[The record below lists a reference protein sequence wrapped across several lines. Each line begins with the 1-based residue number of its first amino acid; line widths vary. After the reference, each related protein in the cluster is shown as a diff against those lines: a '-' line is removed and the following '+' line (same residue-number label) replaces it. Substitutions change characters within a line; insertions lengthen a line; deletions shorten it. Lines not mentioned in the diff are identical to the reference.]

1 MPISCHR
8 VNIPLSAKGGKAYKN
23 IFIIFVLMT
32 IPQGNYTKE
41 ELDAFKIIFDQYYES
56 IRNFVYYK
64 TGDMNLAE
72 DIVQD
77 TFMKL
82 WDKRSSVKQET
93 VKSLLYIMA
102 ANNIKSHFR
111 HQKVIFNFVNSGKKE
126 EQEQESAD
134 SNIRQEELQK
144 KLQHV
149 LADMPEKSREVFL
162 LNRMDNLVYSDI
174 AERLG
179 LSVKAVEK
187 RMHEAL
193 IFIRE
198 RITYKI

>member
-1 MPISCHR
+1 LLH
-8 VNIPLSAKGGKAYKN
+8 LL
-23 IFIIFVLMT
+23 LMT
-32 IPQGNYTKE
+32 LPEGNYTRE
-41 ELDAFKIIFDQYYES
+41 ELSAFKVIFDEYYES

-64 TGDMNLAE
+64 TGEMDLAE
-72 DIVQD
+72 DIVQEI
-77 TFMKL
+77 FMKL
-82 WDKRSSVKQET
+82 WDKRSEIKQET
-93 VKSLLYIMA
+93 VKSLLYVMA
-102 ANNIKSHFR
+102 GNSIKSHFR
-111 HQKVIFNFVNSGKKE
+111 HQKVVFNFANSSTKE
-126 EQEQESAD
+126 EQTQESAD
-134 SNIRQEELQK
+134 SNIRQTELQNK
-144 KLQHV
+144 IQKV

-193 IFIRE
+193 LFIRE

>member
-1 MPISCHR
+1 
-8 VNIPLSAKGGKAYKN
+8 
-23 IFIIFVLMT
+23 MT
-32 IPQGNYTKE
+32 LPEGNYTRE
-41 ELDAFKIIFDQYYES
+41 ELDAFKVIFDEYYES

-64 TGDMNLAE
+64 TGEMELAE
-72 DIVQD
+72 DIVQEI
-77 TFMKL
+77 FMKL
-82 WDKRSSVKQET
+82 WDKRADIKPET

-102 ANNIKSHFR
+102 GNSIKSHFR
-111 HQKVIFNFVNSGKKE
+111 HQKVVFNFAKSNTKE
-126 EQEQESAD
+126 EQTQESAD
-134 SNIRQEELQK
+134 SNIRQTELQNK
-144 KLQHV
+144 IQKV

-193 IFIRE
+193 LFIRE